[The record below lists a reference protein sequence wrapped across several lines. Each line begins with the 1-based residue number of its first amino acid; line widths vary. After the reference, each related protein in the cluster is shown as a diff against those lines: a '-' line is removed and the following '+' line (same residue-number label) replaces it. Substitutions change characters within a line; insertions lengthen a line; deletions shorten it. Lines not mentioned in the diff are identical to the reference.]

1 MAVSALHLHA
11 PKRWISAWFF
21 FSSLLV
27 LWDAGYIFARP
38 HSFRGGW
45 LFAPWAPYELYG
57 TIDLIYSQRAY
68 KEGWGFTAAQ
78 GALNIVETIL
88 NFSYLYLAHRA
99 SPPYAAV
106 APLVGF
112 TAVVMTESKT
122 ALYWLQDHLGG
133 PNGWVYTGHC
143 STRDWW
149 LLFALPN
156 GAWLVGPAVV
166 AYVLG
171 REIAH
176 SLRSGAGVAGHPKG
190 PAAGTRS
197 RSKSGRKS
205 LTKAA

>member
-1 MAVSALHLHA
+1 MRVLTRRERERGPGCLWRAGASVLAALLLQRGVALACSHNGSYSLA
-11 PKRWISAWFF
+11 DIS
-21 FSSLLV
+21 
-27 LWDAGYIFARP
+27 RP
-38 HSFRGGW
+38 
-45 LFAPWAPYELYG
+45 
-57 TIDLIYSQRAY
+57 
-68 KEGWGFTAAQ
+68 

-88 NFSYLYLAHRA
+88 NFSYLYLAYRA

>member
-1 MAVSALHLHA
+1 MRGLLAERERGAGLPLASWGIGACCAALATGVALACSHNGS
-11 PKRWISAWFF
+11 I
-21 FSSLLV
+21 
-27 LWDAGYIFARP
+27 
-38 HSFRGGW
+38 
-45 LFAPWAPYELYG
+45 LFA
-57 TIDLIYSQRAY
+57 DLSRP
-68 KEGWGFTAAQ
+68 

-112 TAVVMTESKT
+112 TAVIMTESKT

-149 LLFALPN
+149 VLFALPN